1 MDKGE
6 SKIWMEDKRNVK
18 DENWRIFE
26 RSIDFSLI
34 SIGKSCC
41 DYFYSWVW
49 KRKKKCQTRRLKLIE
64 IRWFS
69 KLEEFIKLVYG
80 KIANLIL
87 AESSYV
93 WPSLGRSRNTKENF
107 QSRGKEAGNGN
118 ASVSGLGLAT
128 MPFIT

>member
-1 MDKGE
+1 M
-6 SKIWMEDKRNVK
+6 I
-18 DENWRIFE
+18 I
-26 RSIDFSLI
+26 LI
-34 SIGKSCC
+34 LGYEKE
-41 DYFYSWVW
+41 
-49 KRKKKCQTRRLKLIE
+49 KKKCQTRRLVE

-69 KLEEFIKLVYG
+69 KLEEFIKIPVYG

>member
-1 MDKGE
+1 
-6 SKIWMEDKRNVK
+6 ME
-18 DENWRIFE
+18 
-26 RSIDFSLI
+26 
-34 SIGKSCC
+34 
-41 DYFYSWVW
+41 
-49 KRKKKCQTRRLKLIE
+49 KRKKYQTRRLVE

-93 WPSLGRSRNTKENF
+93 WPSLGRSRNIKENF